1 MTRAD
6 NIVDRLV
13 NFFDRQIALYEEM
26 LKTGDTLATDI
37 EADDL
42 NALAVQQETFSRR
55 AKQLEEEL
63 GILSREWERAENVT
77 DAERQHIGG
86 LARHAEAMAK
96 RLETVTNDA
105 ASKAQT
111 RMRTVKDELDGLR
124 RGQQSLTKYRS
135 GNDDSGYLD
144 TKA

>member
-1 MTRAD
+1 MARQD

-13 NFFDRQIALYEEM
+13 NFFDRQVALYDEM
-26 LKTGDTLATDI
+26 LKASETLTADI

-42 NALAVQQETFSRR
+42 NALTAQQEAFSRR

-63 GILSREWERAENVT
+63 AILSREWNRAADVT

-96 RLETVTNDA
+96 RLEAVTSDG
-105 ASKAQT
+105 ASLAQT
-111 RMRTVKDELDGLR
+111 RMRTVKHELDGLR
-124 RGQQSLTKYRS
+124 RGQQSITKYRS
-135 GNDDSGYLD
+135 GGDDSGYLD

>member
-1 MTRAD
+1 MARED
-6 NIVDRLV
+6 SIVDRLV

-26 LKTGDTLATDI
+26 LKASDTLATDI

-42 NALAVQQETFSRR
+42 NALAVQQETYSRR

-63 GILSREWERAENVT
+63 RILSREWERAEGVT

-96 RLETVTNDA
+96 RLESITNDA
-105 ASKAQT
+105 AAQAQT
-111 RMRTVKDELDGLR
+111 RMQSVKRELDGLR

-135 GNDDSGYLD
+135 GDDDSGYLD